1 MLSFN
6 TPSALAI
13 GRRGGRLAVLD
24 LESSRTYEEALP
36 AEVDLAEVGIEGV
49 EVRGHMALASFST
62 NIVKAVA
69 IDGDAYILDSRGLV
83 KLKRARVSLKNIKMR
98 EFGPWDDAYNKAI
111 VVVGSESALV
121 LGASRAG
128 ALLHLSFARSD
139 KAHIDAALRAMEGL
153 RKFGDISI
161 TCSCRLGPMPIEI
174 LAKNKNEYILVK
186 IYMNIASD
194 YGQKALVIRGSGG
207 NVSKRLA
214 GPLADL
220 NKYIAEVF

>member
-1 MLSFN
+1 VLSFN

-24 LESSRTYEEALP
+24 LESSRVYEEALP
-36 AEVDLAEVGIEGV
+36 ADVDLAEVGVEGV
-49 EVRGHMALASFST
+49 EVRGHIALASFST

-69 IDGDAYILDSRGLV
+69 VDGEAYTLDSRGLV
-83 KLKRARVSLKNIKMR
+83 KLKRAKVSLKNIKMR
-98 EFGPWDDAYNKAI
+98 EFGPWDDAYNKALLI
-111 VVVGSESALV
+111 LKGESALV

-128 ALLHLSFARSD
+128 ALLHLSFAGSD
-139 KAHIDAALRAMEGL
+139 KAHIDAALRAVEEL
-153 RKFGDISI
+153 RKFGDVSI
-161 TCSCRLGPMPIEI
+161 TCSCRLGPMPLEI
-174 LAKNKNEYILVK
+174 LAKNKNEYILAK

-207 NVSKRLA
+207 NISKRFT
-214 GPLADL
+214 GPLAEL